1 MLICR
6 NWIDTLEDDYTSCG
20 QGMFRLVVCWRF
32 GPKTILSS
40 ESRRGSE
47 INELRSSGQR
57 SGPRRVCEPWGQQYP
72 IDSTSRGAA
81 RFFRRSAARRPLG
94 ASTQGSQTRLGP
106 ERCPLLRSSLSA
118 LKYIAAQKS
127 SLNFRLPLFSNFGRA
142 AERSR
147 SEKFFALTM

>member
-106 ERCPLLRSSLSA
+106 ERCPLLRSSLISDPRR
-118 LKYIAAQKS
+118 L
-127 SLNFRLPLFSNFGRA
+127 SLLRIVACDPRWLPLLR
-142 AERSR
+142 
-147 SEKFFALTM
+147 TMASTAKK